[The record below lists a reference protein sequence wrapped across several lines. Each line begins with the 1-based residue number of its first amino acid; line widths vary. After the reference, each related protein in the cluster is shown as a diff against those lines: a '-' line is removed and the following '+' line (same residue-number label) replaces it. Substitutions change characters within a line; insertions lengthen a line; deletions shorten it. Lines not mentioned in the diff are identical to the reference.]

1 MNAEDKTTGRRNFL
15 DGEGVVN
22 LRFLIEFMKRTGHT
36 TETLS
41 SAMGYKSRQ
50 AVYHWLKN
58 DDVKIGNVITLF
70 NNLGYEIKF
79 SLVPRDGKIEGPAE
93 VIMVTEE
100 VQQESNFDSR
110 LAFLYNAFMRSPK
123 TYDTL
128 AKEMGLKSR
137 ITVYHWLKEADNC
150 KLSQVYKCA
159 EALEQK
165 LKIEIEPQ
173 K

>member
-1 MNAEDKTTGRRNFL
+1 MSAENKTAGRRNFL
-15 DGEGVVN
+15 DGEGIVN

-36 TETLS
+36 TESLS
-41 SAMGYKSRQ
+41 NAMGYKSRQ

-58 DDVKIGNVITLF
+58 DDVKVGNIISLF

-79 SLVPRDGKIEGPAE
+79 SLVPREDKIEGPAE
-93 VIMVTEE
+93 VTMITEE
-100 VQQESNFDSR
+100 VLQDNGFDSR
-110 LAFLYNAFMRSPK
+110 LAFLYNAVMRSPK

-159 EALEQK
+159 EALELK
-165 LKIEIEPQ
+165 LKIEIEPE